1 MFTLEIDGKAIAIT
15 DAEEAQA
22 QDIFG
27 SQDFK
32 DDLRSLESEGRPLWD
47 GSAALQVRRASEDE
61 IDAFDEA
68 LNEDDED
75 DVDVSDEDEDGINV
89 LFLVPVDNM
98 DGDSGAAA

>member
-15 DAEEAQA
+15 DADEAQA

-61 IDAFDEA
+61 IDAFDES

-75 DVDVSDEDEDGINV
+75 DVDASDEDEDGINV